1 LPHGKSKIDLS
12 ENKKRSSLMSFFVL
26 FNSDRA
32 AVDLDRLERTNP
44 QILAQN
50 VQVLGRDRQVVF
62 TESQPGSSTPS
73 GDATCRHT
81 FDGRFWIIG
90 RIRLDARE
98 QTCAIISGWQTACEG
113 QSDALIFLRAYGRW
127 GDRCLDFLRGDF
139 CFVLWDEDRQRLFCG
154 RDQLGVRP
162 LFYAR
167 QRHGWIVSD
176 SLATIVAQA
185 TVSSDVDHFWVADFL
200 SSGTCADLDRTV
212 YKQVKRLPA
221 AHFLSVCARGCA
233 VQKYW
238 KFENREPIYYP
249 RRENYIEHFHEV
261 VGVAVKDRL
270 PQDRVGISMSG
281 GLDSSTLAA
290 HVLRATRDPSKIIAH
305 TRHFEHL
312 MADEERHFSSL
323 VASRLGIPL
332 TLRAIDDACYD
343 AKWQDRETMP
353 EPNSAIISA
362 FHRRVIAAE
371 MAEQSKV
378 WFYAEGPDNALVFEW
393 QPYLRWLLK
402 KMEWSRLGGAVVQY
416 FVSKQVKE
424 WRLTVSNYIKNRPPA
439 ERRPPFDLPQWLNE
453 GFVTEHQLIA
463 RAGQLRESSKK
474 KHPWHPSAIA
484 SFTGPVWQYF
494 LEQFDPSISGTRLA
508 WRHPYLD
515 LRVLTFLLS
524 VPPIPWARRKR
535 LIREA
540 MREFLPKEVLA
551 RDKAPLSGDPLARMV
566 QKYGPPQLSP
576 DGPIHYYIDRTKVPK
591 ILHDE
596 MLIRPLIR
604 VHVLDAWLKSNAR
617 GLSRGKLQ

>member
-1 LPHGKSKIDLS
+1 
-12 ENKKRSSLMSFFVL
+12 MSFFVL

-32 AVDLDRLERTNP
+32 AVDLDWLERTNH
-44 QILAQN
+44 IVAQN

-62 TESQPGSSTPS
+62 TESRPGSTTAS
-73 GDATCRHT
+73 GDATCRHA
-81 FDGRFWIIG
+81 FDDRFWFIG

-98 QTCAIISGWQTACEG
+98 QTCAIIFGTQTACEE
-113 QSDALIFLRAYGRW
+113 QSDALIFLRAYDRW

-167 QRHGWIVSD
+167 QRHSWIVSD

-185 TVSSDVDHFWVADFL
+185 TVSSDVDHLWVADFL

-212 YKQVKRLPA
+212 YTQVKRLPA
-221 AHFLSVCARGCA
+221 GHFLSVCARGCE
-233 VQKYW
+233 VKKYW
-238 KFENREPIYYP
+238 TFENREPIYY
-249 RRENYIEHFHEV
+249 RCRQNYIEHFHEV

-270 PQDRVGISMSG
+270 PQGRVGISMSG

-290 HVLRATRDPSKIIAH
+290 HVVRAVGDTSRVIAH

-312 MADEERHFSSL
+312 MADAEKHFSSL
-323 VASRLGIPL
+323 LASRLGIPL
-332 TLRAIDDACYD
+332 ALRAIDDACYD
-343 AKWQDRETMP
+343 PKWRDRGFPMP
-353 EPNSAIISA
+353 EPSSAIVWA
-362 FHRRVIAAE
+362 FHHRIIAAE

-378 WFYAEGPDNALVFEW
+378 WFYGEGPDNALVFEW
-393 QPYLRWLLK
+393 QPYLRWLFK

-416 FVSKQVKE
+416 FLSKQVKE
-424 WRLTVSNYIKNRPPA
+424 WRSTVSNYIKNCPPG
-439 ERRPPFDLPQWLNE
+439 ESKLPFDLPQWLNE
-453 GFVTEHQLIA
+453 GFVAEHRLVA
-463 RAGQLRESSKK
+463 RADQLRESSNER
-474 KHPWHPSAIA
+474 HPWHPRAIA
-484 SFTGPVWQYF
+484 GLTSSLWQKF
-494 LEQFDPSISGTRLA
+494 LEQFDPSISGTPLA

-540 MREFLPKEVLA
+540 MRDWLPREVLS
-551 RDKAPLSGDPLARMV
+551 RDKAPLTGDPLAKMLL
-566 QKYGPPQLSP
+566 KYGLPRLSP
-576 DGPIHYYIDRTKVPK
+576 DGPIHYYIDHTKVPK
-591 ILHDE
+591 IPHDE
-596 MLIRPLIR
+596 RLIRPLLR
-604 VHVLDAWLKSNAR
+604 VHVLDAWLKSNAP
-617 GLSRGKLQ
+617 GFSRGKLQ